1 VATSGHRWGK
11 DGEDATVAP
20 LSRRAAQA
28 PAQSLACFVSE
39 WLPAVR
45 PSLKPSTWD
54 SYRSNLIHH
63 VLPRL
68 GEIPLTE
75 IGPTDL
81 TRLYVELLASGRVDG
96 TGGLSQKTVHYIH
109 TIVHRTL
116 RDAIRWGQLDRN
128 AAELCDPPRQLHPEV
143 TAWGE
148 PEVRAFLA
156 GMRTE
161 RLYALYLLALTTGM
175 RRGELLGL
183 SWDSVDVASRR
194 LFVRHSLIAV
204 NYTVQLSSPK
214 TRRSRRAISLDVGTL
229 EALAAHR
236 VRQDHE
242 RATCDRPHEHSGL
255 VFTRVNGAPLHPHS
269 VSQGFE
275 RRARRLGLPRIRF
288 HDLRHTS
295 ASLALA
301 AGIHPKV
308 VSERLGH
315 ASVMITLDTYSHVV
329 RRSRTRPRHGSPR
342 RHLLTRRA
350 DAPGRGRGTDR
361 RARALGLAAVLPP

>member
-1 VATSGHRWGK
+1 MGLVGPNRGLFPANSDLLGSRFRGKVSSNDEHPRPFRPRPAVTGRAPGSRRFQVRRDLPAPVATSGHRWGK

-81 TRLYVELLASGRVDG
+81 NRLYVELLDSGRVDG

-148 PEVRAFLA
+148 PEVSAFLA
-156 GMRTE
+156 G
-161 RLYALYLLALTTGM
+161 TTGELYPLYPPRPHYGDAQGRAPRPLVGQ
-175 RRGELLGL
+175 RRC
-183 SWDSVDVASRR
+183 R
-194 LFVRHSLIAV
+194 
-204 NYTVQLSSPK
+204 
-214 TRRSRRAISLDVGTL
+214 L
-229 EALAAHR
+229 EAPVRAPQPHRRQLHGAAVVPKDEKVAPRHLARRRHAR
-236 VRQDHE
+236 GAR
-242 RATCDRPHEHSGL
+242 RPPRPPG
-255 VFTRVNGAPLHPHS
+255 P
-269 VSQGFE
+269 
-275 RRARRLGLPRIRF
+275 RARN
-288 HDLRHTS
+288 LR
-295 ASLALA
+295 
-301 AGIHPKV
+301 
-308 VSERLGH
+308 
-315 ASVMITLDTYSHVV
+315 
-329 RRSRTRPRHGSPR
+329 
-342 RHLLTRRA
+342 
-350 DAPGRGRGTDR
+350 
-361 RARALGLAAVLPP
+361 PPP

>member
-1 VATSGHRWGK
+1 MKYIAT
-11 DGEDATVAP
+11 P
-20 LSRRAAQA
+20 
-28 PAQSLACFVSE
+28 QSLACFVSE

-54 SYRSNLIHH
+54 SYRSNLTHH

-81 TRLYVELLASGRVDG
+81 NRLYVELLDSGRVDD

-116 RDAIRWGQLDRN
+116 RDAIRWAELGRN

-194 LFVRHSLIAV
+194 AQPGSGL
-204 NYTVQLSSPK
+204 
-214 TRRSRRAISLDVGTL
+214 SLDESCGAGQLTAS
-229 EALAAHR
+229 EDGR
-236 VRQDHE
+236 IITPTPM
-242 RATCDRPHEHSGL
+242 RAC
-255 VFTRVNGAPLHPHS
+255 
-269 VSQGFE
+269 
-275 RRARRLGLPRIRF
+275 
-288 HDLRHTS
+288 
-295 ASLALA
+295 SLASSRLTPIGAFPGGSRYDQKLWNPELGGIRNSKESA
-301 AGIHPKV
+301 A
-308 VSERLGH
+308 S
-315 ASVMITLDTYSHVV
+315 SH
-329 RRSRTRPRHGSPR
+329 
-342 RHLLTRRA
+342 LT
-350 DAPGRGRGTDR
+350 
-361 RARALGLAAVLPP
+361 